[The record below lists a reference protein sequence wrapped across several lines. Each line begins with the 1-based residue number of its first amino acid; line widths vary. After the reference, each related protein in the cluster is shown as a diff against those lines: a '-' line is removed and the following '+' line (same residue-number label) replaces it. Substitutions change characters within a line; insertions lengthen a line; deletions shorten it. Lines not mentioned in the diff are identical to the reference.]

1 MAASE
6 VAEAAG
12 VRPGL
17 VVLLAAL
24 TAACGNG
31 SEATIALAD
40 GKAIAARIAALR
52 GAPLLVNCWATWC
65 APCVAE
71 LPDLL
76 AATRDFRARGGVVLG
91 IAFEVIGDVDAA
103 AGLELARDKAAQLG
117 LDFEQL
123 VCTDDLLSLRA
134 AIGVELG
141 ALPQTL
147 VYDRSGKLVEQHE
160 GRASA
165 TEFAALAA
173 AAMR

>member
-6 VAEAAG
+6 PVTRRSLA
-12 VRPGL
+12 
-17 VVLLAAL
+17 VLLAVVA
-24 TAACGNG
+24 AACGRG
-31 SEATIALAD
+31 ARIELAD
-40 GKAIAARIAALR
+40 GKAVAARIAAHR

-65 APCVAE
+65 PPCVAE

-91 IAFEVIGDVDAA
+91 IALEVLDDVDAA
-103 AGLELARDKAAQLG
+103 RGLELASNKARELG

-123 VCTDDLLSLRA
+123 VCTDDLLTLRA
-134 AIGVELG
+134 ELGVELG

-147 VYDRSGKLVEQHE
+147 AYDRSGKLVEQHE

-165 TEFAALAA
+165 AEFTALAA